1 MITKSSLCY
10 WRSAVLGAERKMKDF
25 HFSPPPPPQ
34 NRRPPATQAKLKVKR
49 QTALLA
55 GKRA

>member
-25 HFSPPPPPQ
+25 HFSLRPQ

-49 QTALLA
+49 QTAPLA

>member
-10 WRSAVLGAERKMKDF
+10 WRSKVLGAERKMKDF
-25 HFSPPPPPQ
+25 HFSLRPQ

-49 QTALLA
+49 QTALFA

>member
-1 MITKSSLCY
+1 MITKSSLRY

-25 HFSPPPPPQ
+25 HFSLPQ

-49 QTALLA
+49 QTALFA